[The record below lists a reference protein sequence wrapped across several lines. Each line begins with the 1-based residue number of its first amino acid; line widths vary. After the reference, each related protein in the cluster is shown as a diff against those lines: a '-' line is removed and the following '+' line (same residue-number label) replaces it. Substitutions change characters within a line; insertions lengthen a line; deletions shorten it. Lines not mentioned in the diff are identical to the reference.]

1 MAAKPLA
8 GTRIVVTRARTQA
21 GSLTQRITS
30 LGGEVIELPTI
41 EIEPAKDFSALDAA
55 LARIESYDW
64 LIFTSANSIEPLLAR
79 LAHIGKTVDA
89 LNHLKVAAVGERTAT
104 RLAATGIS
112 VDLVPVRYQAEGLLE
127 ALQAEGMSGVR
138 VLIPQAAQARDV
150 LPVTLRQWGAEVDA
164 VEAYRTVAPNLD
176 AAAVWQR
183 FQRGDVD
190 VITFTSSSTVSN
202 FVQLFAAA
210 DLASIVGKAA
220 IASIGPITAKSV
232 EELGGRVDIM
242 AREATIDGLVTAMV
256 EYFSSTR
263 RISPAKHVL
272 SEIEGTQSAPSDGP
286 RPVIPS
292 KGEGSKKDF
301 SLRSK

>member
-1 MAAKPLA
+1 MAKKPLA
-8 GTRIVVTRARTQA
+8 GTRIVVTRALAQA
-21 GSLTQRITS
+21 GSLAQRIEA
-30 LGGEVIELPTI
+30 LGGEAIEVPTI

-150 LPVTLRQWGAEVDA
+150 LPVTLRQWGAKVDM
-164 VEAYRTVAPNLD
+164 VEAYRTVAPVLES
-176 AAAVWQR
+176 AAIKRRLQAGEIDIV
-183 FQRGDVD
+183 
-190 VITFTSSSTVSN
+190 TFTSSSTAVN
-202 FVQLFAAA
+202 FAQLFDGVALAA
-210 DLASIVGKAA
+210 IMGKAA
-220 IASIGPITAKSV
+220 IACIGPITAKSV
-232 EELGGRVDIM
+232 EELGGRVAIL
-242 AREATIDGLVTAMV
+242 AGEFTIEGLVAAIVDYYHGRDTCSGKVCAV
-256 EYFSSTR
+256 E
-263 RISPAKHVL
+263 K
-272 SEIEGTQSAPSDGP
+272 
-286 RPVIPS
+286 
-292 KGEGSKKDF
+292 
-301 SLRSK
+301 